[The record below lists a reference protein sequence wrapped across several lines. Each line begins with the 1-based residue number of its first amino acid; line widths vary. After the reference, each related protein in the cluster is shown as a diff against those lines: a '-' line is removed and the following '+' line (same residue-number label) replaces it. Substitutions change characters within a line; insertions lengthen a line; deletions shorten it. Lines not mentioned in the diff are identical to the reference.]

1 MIKGTIKGTSF
12 YSVVFSVGVSGSGV
26 GVSGSGVGSGVG
38 VGVSGSGLGLLSPSF
53 SPEFSFPLPLPG
65 LSSLP
70 SFSGLSVSSS
80 SFSSSVF
87 PLPSLT

>member
-38 VGVSGSGLGLLSPSF
+38 VSGSGLGLLSPSF
-53 SPEFSFPLPLPG
+53 SPVFSFPLPLPG

-80 SFSSSVF
+80 FSSSVF